1 MPWDN
6 RENPAK
12 GRLFQEQ
19 VRQALAKRYGVE
31 FVKEYPIAIG
41 NPPKDHKF
49 DLVSADSKYV
59 VECKAISWTETG
71 NIPSAK
77 MASCNQAVFYLSHVP
92 HNKKRLLVIRKNTR
106 PGRQETLAQ
115 YYKRINQHLLNDII
129 VAEFDPELD
138 KLAEI

>member
-12 GRLFQEQ
+12 GRVFQEK
-19 VRQALAKRYGVE
+19 VSHALAKRYGVE
-31 FVKEYPIAIG
+31 FLKEYPISIG

-49 DLVSADSKYV
+49 DLVSVDSKYV

-77 MASCNQAVFYLSHVP
+77 MAFCNQAIFYLSLVP
-92 HNKKRLLVIRKNTR
+92 HNKKRLLVIQKNTHPR
-106 PGRQETLAQ
+106 RQETLAQ
-115 YYKRINQHLLNDII
+115 YYKRTNRHLLNDII
-129 VAEFDPELD
+129 VVEFDPESG
-138 KLAEI
+138 KLTEI